1 MIMMR
6 KGVERTMTMETAKL
20 KKTGT
25 TTTMIMVERKGM
37 TTKRE
42 VGKWWEELLTNLWRR
57 MMTMKGPQN
66 IVQIGKKSR
75 VEIMELG
82 R

>member
-1 MIMMR
+1 
-6 KGVERTMTMETAKL
+6 
-20 KKTGT
+20 
-25 TTTMIMVERKGM
+25 MVERKRM

-42 VGKWWEELLTNLWRR
+42 VGKWWEELSTNLRRR
-57 MMTMKGPQN
+57 MMTTKGPKN

-75 VEIMELG
+75 VEITESG